1 MRHNRAYRKLGRTNS
16 HRLATLRALSTAL
29 FERERIR
36 TTLIKAKEL
45 RPFAEKLITKSK
57 RDDLHARRVVM
68 RHIRDKG
75 VAKKLFDTL
84 SPRYVDRPGGY
95 MRILRLGPR
104 IGDGSEMAIVELIGS
119 EPVFSKKKE
128 EPKRRSAGL
137 ASRLMG
143 GKKQVKPT
151 QEPPAEE
158 AEASTAPEK
167 PKKTTK
173 AKSKAK
179 TKTGRAEPSKRGKKV
194 AKGRTSAKA
203 KTSARASG
211 KKAAPAKR
219 KGSSTKSKRKP

>member
-158 AEASTAPEK
+158 AEAS
-167 PKKTTK
+167 K